1 LDTQGRESI
10 RGLKSHAPVVAK
22 LCESRGD
29 HVQSDV
35 VDVRLTV
42 PTPAIHTIIAK
53 GGAVVPGGV
62 AHCSG
67 KRKEKGEEEKKKG
80 EKGLNMI
87 RRKYMKSW
95 GQ

>member
-1 LDTQGRESI
+1 LETQGRECI

-29 HVQSDV
+29 HVQRDV

-62 AHCSG
+62 AHCSE
-67 KRKEKGEEEKKKG
+67 KERKEKGERGRGKEK
-80 EKGLNMI
+80 EKEK
-87 RRKYMKSW
+87 RREKDYI
-95 GQ
+95 